1 MGELRCGGVAVWR
14 SCGVGESWCGQV
26 AVGGSCDVG
35 ESQYGYVAV
44 CGVAVYGGPSGYQTL
59 DHCVLG
65 VSLVFRVYREK
76 LII

>member
-1 MGELRCGGVAVWR
+1 MW
-14 SCGVGESWCGQV
+14 
-26 AVGGSCDVG
+26 GSRDVG
-35 ESQYGYVAV
+35 ELQCGGFAV
-44 CGVAVYGGPSGYQTL
+44 CEGPSGYHTL

>member
-1 MGELRCGGVAVWR
+1 MGELRCGGVALWGSR
-14 SCGVGESWCGQV
+14 SVGESWCG
-26 AVGGSCDVG
+26 GF
-35 ESQYGYVAV
+35 AV
-44 CGVAVYGGPSGYQTL
+44 CEGPSGYHTL